1 MMYVTGWQP
10 AADKIYNKA
19 DKLFHK
25 DERRKFIN
33 SKKYITNTMRLQT
46 VWLEGSDCSEAQKGI
61 NGGKLAKRSVILT
74 FPKLP
79 LPSTMRKLKSEA
91 RITSFLPMLCG
102 TSLSDTSGGFFVIDV
117 FYNHKGAQCYHSP
130 QALKHDY
137 IEGKNIWSLPVNR
150 YKNIKQCV
158 FKSEKKYC

>member
-1 MMYVTGWQP
+1 M
-10 AADKIYNKA
+10 
-19 DKLFHK
+19 
-25 DERRKFIN
+25 
-33 SKKYITNTMRLQT
+33 SLQT
-46 VWLEGSDCSEAQKGI
+46 VWFEGSDCSQAQKGI

-102 TSLSDTSGGFFVIDV
+102 TSLSDTSSGFFVIDV
-117 FYNHKGAQCYHSP
+117 FYNHKAAQCYHPP

-137 IEGKNIWSLPVNR
+137 MEGKNTWSLPVNR

-158 FKSEKKYC
+158 FKSKKVKKSKKKKKAVNTLANLILPTQSTNINLIQIFQIFKIIT